1 MKIIQFIK
9 DLFAKKNLLIFLLT
23 VAVVILIL
31 LNFKS
36 CGDLREQK
44 ALSKQNE
51 EALKKELVVEKNKSG
66 YLQTSIVAFEGKI
79 KDIEKYSED
88 LAKEI
93 KDLRNRKPEVI
104 IKTQV
109 VYVGDTGTVKNSLTD
124 KGNGNYDLDWNYS
137 SPDSSRTLKGKTS
150 FNAKANIFDNKTYSL
165 NIVPG
170 TTTILQDE
178 LKLDFTVGVAKNKK
192 TGLDEIFVTPKNP
205 NVHVSKLEGAII
217 SKPKPR
223 DFSISAQIGYGFV
236 YGAGNTISF
245 GPYTGIGIS
254 YNLAGLFRNTK
265 AFGWIFKK

>member
-1 MKIIQFIK
+1 MKIIKFLN
-9 DLFAKKNLLIFLLT
+9 DLFAKKNLLIFILTALVVLLFF
-23 VAVVILIL
+23 
-31 LNFKS
+31 LNLKS

-44 ALSKQNE
+44 ALSTQNE
-51 EALKKELVVEKNKSG
+51 EALKKELVIEKNKSG

-93 KDLRNRKPEVI
+93 KDLKNRKPEVI

-109 VYVGDTGTVKNSLTD
+109 VYVGDTATSKNSLTD
-124 KGNGNYDLDWNYS
+124 KGNGNYDLDWDFV
-137 SPDSSRTLKGKTS
+137 SPDSSRVLKGKSS
-150 FNAKANIFDNKTYSL
+150 FNAKANVFDNKTYSL
-165 NIVPG
+165 QILPG
-170 TTTILQDE
+170 TTSILKDE
-178 LKLDFTVGVAKNKK
+178 LKLDFVVGVAKNKK

-217 SKPKPR
+217 PKQKPK
-223 DFSISAQIGYGFV
+223 DLAISAQIGYGVV
-236 YGAGNTISF
+236 YGAGNAISF